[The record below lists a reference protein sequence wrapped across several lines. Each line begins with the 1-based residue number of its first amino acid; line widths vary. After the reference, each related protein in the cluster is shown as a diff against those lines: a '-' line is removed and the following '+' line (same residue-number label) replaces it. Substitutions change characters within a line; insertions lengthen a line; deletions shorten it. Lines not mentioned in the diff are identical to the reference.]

1 MGLSLAMGCYL
12 LIGLGLVQVTGRCF
26 LGKAPGNEI
35 VAAIPFSRLNDFT
48 FLPNFFTSFSRIT
61 FIGIAL
67 LHLFFCHLNDLR
79 NQVLGLG
86 ALNLDTGYSLMTA
99 AAEFFHH
106 GLDIDGPV
114 TAGRNTD
121 AIVALIENG
130 ADMDIIHGQQLI
142 GCLGDNNG
150 NIAVILGT
158 AGMNRN
164 SKTRNGFLHFRNDL
178 GPEDNRG
185 VIFFKK
191 LGYGMRIGTIAPQI
205 GRGLKGPFTGLDSKV
220 LGVNN
225 DPSIKDGGLQRA
237 DFPCIPGNTAGFPAT
252 ISLVEEVDGSMYC
265 SITSSMTSSARRW

>member
-1 MGLSLAMGCYL
+1 MSSVL
-12 LIGLGLVQVTGRCF
+12 LELHRNRS
-26 LGKAPGNEI
+26 P
-35 VAAIPFSRLNDFT
+35 
-48 FLPNFFTSFSRIT
+48 SFV
-61 FIGIAL
+61 L
-67 LHLFFCHLNDLR
+67 CHLNDLR

-86 ALNLDTGYSLMTA
+86 ALNLDTGYGLMTA
-99 AAEFFHH
+99 AAKFFHH

-205 GRGLKGPFTGLDSKV
+205 AAASKV
-220 LGVNN
+220 RSPVWTAKFLV
-225 DPSIKDGGLQRA
+225 STT
-237 DFPCIPGNTAGFPAT
+237 IPA
-252 ISLVEEVDGSMYC
+252 
-265 SITSSMTSSARRW
+265 

>member
-1 MGLSLAMGCYL
+1 MVWTL
-12 LIGLGLVQVTGRCF
+12 T
-26 LGKAPGNEI
+26 
-35 VAAIPFSRLNDFT
+35 D
-48 FLPNFFTSFSRIT
+48 
-61 FIGIAL
+61 
-67 LHLFFCHLNDLR
+67 
-79 NQVLGLG
+79 
-86 ALNLDTGYSLMTA
+86 
-99 AAEFFHH
+99 
-106 GLDIDGPV
+106 PV

-237 DFPCIPGNTAGFPAT
+237 DFHAFLEILQDFRNHFTCRGGGRLHVLQHHFLNDIFSPAMV
-252 ISLVEEVDGSMYC
+252 IDDHAPPDGSKEFWC
-265 SITSSMTSSARRW
+265 RREHGR